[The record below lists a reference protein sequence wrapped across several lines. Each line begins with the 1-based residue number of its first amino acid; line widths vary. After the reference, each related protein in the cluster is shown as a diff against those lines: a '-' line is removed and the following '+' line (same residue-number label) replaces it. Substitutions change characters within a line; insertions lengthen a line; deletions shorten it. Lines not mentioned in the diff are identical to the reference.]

1 MNKEEFLKSGLVE
14 QYALGLTS
22 PEESRLVEHFLDNY
36 PEVRTKM
43 NGINK
48 TVEQYAAKYAVP
60 PPKRLKQ
67 RILSEIQSEEEDF
80 NFDEADA
87 IPDPPVFVADPP
99 TSNPTTTAVS
109 SKYLFFSLA
118 GIFFIALI
126 FIVILLWQRQE
137 LKNNNSAL
145 SGQLAT
151 YQSQYDALQKEK
163 TFTKA
168 ILDQIENGDFKIVHL
183 RGQGVAADAH
193 AVVYWN
199 ADRQKV
205 FVKLLHM
212 PTLPED
218 RQYQV
223 WADVHGKMMSAGLL
237 NDKENELQE
246 VQFVEAANSLNITME
261 PLGGNPQPTIN
272 LLIAKGSVQAV
283 MH

>member
-43 NGINK
+43 NGVHK

-87 IPDPPVFVADPP
+87 IPDPPVFVAENP
-99 TSNPTTTAVS
+99 TSSAITTTTS
-109 SKYLFFSLA
+109 FSKYLFFSLA

-126 FIVILLWQRQE
+126 VIVMLLWQQQK
-137 LKNNNSAL
+137 LKNSNSAL

-151 YQSQYDALQKEK
+151 FQSQYDALQKEK
-163 TFTKA
+163 TFTKT
-168 ILDQIENGDFKIVHL
+168 ILDQIENGDFNIVHL

-199 ADRQKV
+199 SDRQKV

-218 RQYQV
+218 RQYQI
-223 WADVHGKMMSAGLL
+223 WADVHGTMRSVGLL
-237 NDKENELQE
+237 NYINELQE
-246 VQFVEAANSLNITME
+246 VQFVEAADSLNITME
-261 PLGGNPQPTIN
+261 PLGGNPQPTVN
-272 LLIAKGSVQAV
+272 LLIAKGAVQAD